1 MKDGRLKFCVFRK
14 YKGTVCV
21 YGNKPRNITQKD
33 CIECTVP
40 FELTQEKRKKD
51 RRLIPD
57 RRKEKRSI
65 DRRKGDRRKLDI

>member
-21 YGNKPRNITQKD
+21 YGN
-33 CIECTVP
+33 
-40 FELTQEKRKKD
+40 FELTQEKRKKE

>member
-21 YGNKPRNITQKD
+21 YGN
-33 CIECTVP
+33 
-40 FELTQEKRKKD
+40 
-51 RRLIPD
+51 LIPD